1 MAVWTIAGET
11 GKAWNATAQTLE
23 YRAVEAGTLA
33 FRSLEADTL
42 TLQVVPS
49 NFKTYTMPELGQ
61 IVRLYRN
68 GTLFF
73 TGHVT
78 DTPVSVTAGA
88 QSIAIVVSGPWWWME
103 RINYTSTQTDG
114 TGATGTRMTGVFGDA
129 PSGTNLQTAMQTAI
143 NQCVTLGVP
152 IAGTSGGSSV
162 ASYFQIPR
170 ITLNQGT
177 CAFVITELAR
187 LVPDTMVY
195 FDYSTTTPTIQV
207 TRRGVA
213 TTRTIALT
221 STNSLNI
228 KPMLEMQ
235 VTRVELPYVERDT
248 NGLTKYNT
256 QTSGTAT
263 TGKVQIITV
272 SGPELDTFLPNDYF
286 DSATLTGFPLATQ
299 FEDFVLS
306 SSQFAGAVANGLRF
320 TKINIQQGQKQYSG
334 YSSGKSPSTGSF
346 SGTSSVQYTQPE
358 AAITDDQGQPSSL
371 GSNLILS
378 DNLPEWAITAH
389 DLKPII
395 ISGQWIYEWKDTRFS
410 LGSGYVSNDALPAWV
425 DALSGTQKDI
435 YYSGDF
441 HYILI
446 GGDYTVQGYTTSSST
461 LPHMYGTLRSGTG
474 GSSNTLVLATTASSI
489 DGFYTGMRIAYLQNP
504 LPISPD
510 GVNDVWYIA
519 TITSYNGTTKAAT
532 YSTSTGG
539 RTRSGFPYRILGAK
553 VFAPAD
559 YSFIAPPAN
568 LASNLL
574 AAQNFIPYEGDIMLT
589 EQTAGTTRYRGCK
602 VNVSGSL
609 SAHSSMAALVSS
621 ETLDL
626 KTGETVIELGTPPRV
641 DYRTFVDRIRK
652 TAQDN
657 IVFND

>member
-425 DALSGTQKDI
+425 DALSGTQKI
-435 YYSGDF
+435 Y
-441 HYILI
+441 I
-446 GGDYTVQGYTTSSST
+446 
-461 LPHMYGTLRSGTG
+461 
-474 GSSNTLVLATTASSI
+474 
-489 DGFYTGMRIAYLQNP
+489 IAV
-504 LPISPD
+504 IS
-510 GVNDVWYIA
+510 
-519 TITSYNGTTKAAT
+519 ITS
-532 YSTSTGG
+532 
-539 RTRSGFPYRILGAK
+539 
-553 VFAPAD
+553 
-559 YSFIAPPAN
+559 
-568 LASNLL
+568 
-574 AAQNFIPYEGDIMLT
+574 
-589 EQTAGTTRYRGCK
+589 
-602 VNVSGSL
+602 
-609 SAHSSMAALVSS
+609 
-621 ETLDL
+621 
-626 KTGETVIELGTPPRV
+626 
-641 DYRTFVDRIRK
+641 
-652 TAQDN
+652 
-657 IVFND
+657 

>member
-23 YRAVEAGTLA
+23 FRAVEAGTLA

-88 QSIAIVVSGPWWWME
+88 QSITIVVSGPWWWME

-114 TGATGTRMTGVFGDA
+114 TGAIGTRMTGIFGNA
-129 PSGTNLQTAMQTAI
+129 PSGVNLQTAMQTAI
-143 NQCVTLGVP
+143 NQCVALGVP

-195 FDYSTTTPTIQV
+195 FDYSTTTPTIQI

-221 STNSLNI
+221 STNSLNV
-228 KPMLEMQ
+228 KPMFEMQ

-256 QTSGTAT
+256 QTSGTAA

-272 SGPELDTFLPNDYF
+272 SGPELDTFLPSDYF
-286 DSATLTGFPLATQ
+286 DSATLTGFPLSTR
-299 FEDFVLS
+299 FKEFIVS
-306 SSQFAGAVANGLRF
+306 SSAFTTAVANGLYPAD
-320 TKINIQQGQKQYSG
+320 ISIQQGQKQYLG
-334 YSSGKSPSTGSF
+334 YGTSKNSSTGSF
-346 SGTSSVQYTQPE
+346 SGTRSVQYTQGGVT
-358 AAITDDQGQPSSL
+358 AVDDQGQTAGL
-371 GSNLILS
+371 GSILILS
-378 DNLPEWAITAH
+378 DNMPEWAIAAH
-389 DLKPII
+389 SLVPITI
-395 ISGQWIYEWKDTRFS
+395 TGQWIYEWKDQRFS
-410 LGSGYVSNDALPAWV
+410 LGNGYVSNDGKPSWL
-425 DALSGTQKDI
+425 DSLGGTEKDRFWD
-435 YYSGDF
+435 GDF
-441 HYILI
+441 HYILV
-446 GGDYTVQGYTTSSST
+446 GGTYNVQGYTTSSAS
-461 LPHMYGTLRSGTG
+461 LPHLYGNTRTGTTSGTLI
-474 GSSNTLVLATTASSI
+474 LATGASAV
-489 DGFYTGMRIAYLQNP
+489 DDFYNGMKIAYLQNP
-504 LPISPD
+504 GSDPI
-510 GVNDVWYIA
+510 NDRWYVA
-519 TITSYNGTTKAAT
+519 TITDYVGATRAASYVI
-532 YSTSTGG
+532 STGPATVTN
-539 RTRSGFPYRILGAK
+539 RAYRILGAK
-553 VFAPAD
+553 VYAPAD